1 MAKKGGSAGVER
13 VTTGIPGLDP
23 LIEGGLPKGTAVLVT
38 GSAGTGKTIF
48 GLQYLMEGARK
59 GEKGVYV
66 NFDEQKEQLYAQAMQ
81 FGWDLEKLEA
91 DGIIKILNFDMTKT
105 HVVNVIV
112 ELENYMKKAEPKRL
126 VLDSISILGIY
137 SQVSAGA
144 ELSQL
149 MGIRTESMGNMSM
162 DDIVGRGSI
171 MGIVGKI
178 RGLGATSLIISELPE
193 ESQWL
198 SRDTVSE
205 FVCDG
210 IILLQYMG
218 IGKGESRNLIVR
230 KMRGTKHG
238 KDSYPCDITPK
249 GFVVEKEGDAFKL
262 K

>member
-1 MAKKGGSAGVER
+1 MAKQKGSAGVER

-48 GLQYLMEGARK
+48 GLQYLVEGARK
-59 GEKGVYV
+59 GEKGVYI
-66 NFDEQKEQLYAQAMQ
+66 NFDEQKEQLFAQAMC

-91 DGIIKILNFDMTKT
+91 DGLIKVLNFDMTKT

-112 ELENYMKKAEPKRL
+112 ELENFMKKMEPKRL

-149 MGIRTESMGNMSM
+149 LGIRSDNMGNMSM
-162 DDIVGRGSI
+162 DDIVSRGSI
-171 MGIVGKI
+171 MGLIGKI
-178 RGLGATSLIISELPE
+178 RGFGATSLIISELPE
-193 ESQWL
+193 QSQWL

-210 IILLQYMG
+210 V
-218 IGKGESRNLIVR
+218 IVLVKNTALNKR
-230 KMRGTKHG
+230 GLRIEKMRGTEHELSSVDFTING
-238 KDSYPCDITPK
+238 KGVNVK
-249 GFVVEKEGDAFKL
+249 EKS
-262 K
+262 